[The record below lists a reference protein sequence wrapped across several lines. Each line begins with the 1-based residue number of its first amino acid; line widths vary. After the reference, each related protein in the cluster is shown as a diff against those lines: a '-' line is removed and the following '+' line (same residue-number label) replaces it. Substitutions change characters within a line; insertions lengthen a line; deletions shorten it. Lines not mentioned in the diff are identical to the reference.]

1 MLKLHAWG
9 EKVMK
14 AKEAEGDKYGY
25 IKSAKATGSRLDLND
40 LLKRMEDQK
49 KDDKKINI
57 LIISGVFVLAVV
69 FFLILSL

>member
-1 MLKLHAWG
+1 M
-9 EKVMK
+9 KVSQD
-14 AKEAEGDKYGY
+14 EEDRYGY

-40 LLKRMEDQK
+40 LLKRREDQK

-57 LIISGVFVLAVV
+57 LILSGVLLLAVM

>member
-1 MLKLHAWG
+1 
-9 EKVMK
+9 MK
-14 AKEAEGDKYGY
+14 ASQAEEDKYGY
-25 IKSAKATGSRLDLND
+25 IKSARATGSRLDLND

>member
-1 MLKLHAWG
+1 
-9 EKVMK
+9 MK
-14 AKEAEGDKYGY
+14 ASQAEGDKYGY
-25 IKSAKATGSRLDLND
+25 IKSAKATGTRLDLND

-69 FFLILSL
+69 FLVILSL

>member
-1 MLKLHAWG
+1 
-9 EKVMK
+9 MK
-14 AKEAEGDKYGY
+14 ASQAEENSYGY
-25 IKSAKATGSRLDLND
+25 IKSVKATGSRLDLND

-57 LIISGVFVLAVV
+57 LILFGVLVLAVV

>member
-1 MLKLHAWG
+1 
-9 EKVMK
+9 MK
-14 AKEAEGDKYGY
+14 ASQAEGDKYGY

-40 LLKRMEDQK
+40 LLKRMEDRK

>member
-1 MLKLHAWG
+1 
-9 EKVMK
+9 MK
-14 AKEAEGDKYGY
+14 AKEAEEDRYGY
-25 IKSAKATGSRLDLND
+25 IKSVKTTGSRLDLND

-57 LIISGVFVLAVV
+57 LILSGVLVLAVV

>member
-1 MLKLHAWG
+1 MRVKA
-9 EKVMK
+9 MK
-14 AKEAEGDKYGY
+14 AQEAEGDKYGY

-40 LLKRMEDQK
+40 LLKRLEDRK

-57 LIISGVFVLAVV
+57 LIISGVLVLAVV

>member
-1 MLKLHAWG
+1 
-9 EKVMK
+9 MK
-14 AKEAEGDKYGY
+14 ASQAEEDKYGY
-25 IKSAKATGSRLDLND
+25 IKSARATGSRLDLND

-69 FFLILSL
+69 FLVILSL

>member
-1 MLKLHAWG
+1 MRGRA
-9 EKVMK
+9 MK
-14 AKEAEGDKYGY
+14 AREAEGDKYGY
-25 IKSAKATGSRLDLND
+25 IKSGRAKGSRLDLND

-57 LIISGVFVLAVV
+57 LILFGVLVLVVV

>member
-1 MLKLHAWG
+1 MRGRA
-9 EKVMK
+9 MK
-14 AKEAEGDKYGY
+14 ATQAEGDRYGY

-57 LIISGVFVLAVV
+57 LILSGVLVLAVV

>member
-1 MLKLHAWG
+1 
-9 EKVMK
+9 MK
-14 AKEAEGDKYGY
+14 ASQAEEDRYGY
-25 IKSAKATGSRLDLND
+25 TKSVKTTGSRLDLND
-40 LLKRMEDQK
+40 LLKRLEDRK

>member
-1 MLKLHAWG
+1 
-9 EKVMK
+9 MK
-14 AKEAEGDKYGY
+14 ASQAGEDRYGY
-25 IKSAKATGSRLDLND
+25 IKSVKTKKSRLDLND

-57 LIISGVFVLAVV
+57 LILFGVLVLIVV

>member
-1 MLKLHAWG
+1 M
-9 EKVMK
+9 KVSQ
-14 AKEAEGDKYGY
+14 AEEDRYGY
-25 IKSAKATGSRLDLND
+25 IKSVKATGSRLDLND

-49 KDDKKINI
+49 RDNKKINI

>member
-1 MLKLHAWG
+1 
-9 EKVMK
+9 MK
-14 AKEAEGDKYGY
+14 TSQAEEDRYGY
-25 IKSAKATGSRLDLND
+25 IKSVKTTGSRLDLND

-57 LIISGVFVLAVV
+57 LIFFGVLVLIAV

>member
-1 MLKLHAWG
+1 MKA
-9 EKVMK
+9 KK
-14 AKEAEGDKYGY
+14 AKEAERDKYGY
-25 IKSAKATGSRLDLND
+25 SKSAKAKGSRLDLND
-40 LLKRMEDQK
+40 LLKRIEDRK

>member
-1 MLKLHAWG
+1 
-9 EKVMK
+9 MK
-14 AKEAEGDKYGY
+14 ASQAEEDSYGY
-25 IKSAKATGSRLDLND
+25 IKSAKAKGSRLDLND

-57 LIISGVFVLAVV
+57 LILSGVLVLAVV

>member
-1 MLKLHAWG
+1 
-9 EKVMK
+9 MK
-14 AKEAEGDKYGY
+14 ASQAEEDRYGY
-25 IKSAKATGSRLDLND
+25 TKSVKTTGSRLDLND

>member
-1 MLKLHAWG
+1 
-9 EKVMK
+9 MK
-14 AKEAEGDKYGY
+14 ASQVEGDKYGY

-40 LLKRMEDQK
+40 LLKRMEDRK

>member
-1 MLKLHAWG
+1 MRGRAT
-9 EKVMK
+9 K
-14 AKEAEGDKYGY
+14 ASQAEDYRYGY

-40 LLKRMEDQK
+40 LLKRREDQK

-57 LIISGVFVLAVV
+57 LILSGVLVLAVV